1 MKQKNKMQLWQKHPE
16 YYPGHLYSSQL
27 DIIALLVY
35 YECFAIWLCVDM
47 YTSETRLT
55 KLF

>member
-1 MKQKNKMQLWQKHPE
+1 MQLWQKPPE

-35 YECFAIWLCVDM
+35 CEFSRAIWLCVDM
-47 YTSETRLT
+47 YTGKTRFT

>member
-1 MKQKNKMQLWQKHPE
+1 MQLWQKPPE

-47 YTSETRLT
+47 STGKTRFT